1 MDPVTCEKK
10 GKMGYQTNLGMNDE
24 KVVVENLDDHQ
35 NERVQ
40 SHADLAV
47 VADEVGSGNAATE
60 DAKKK
65 KNRKKK
71 GKGKEGCGTAS
82 ATPVSKPVE
91 KKLENNVY
99 SIDAED
105 DVDVGMETVEE
116 KDITEAPKV
125 VDVDKWDS
133 MSWDEPTAT
142 LEIEESDTTLRSP
155 ICYVMG
161 HVDAGKT
168 KLLDSIKN
176 LKDDEKINVTGLLVN
191 DTPGHESFNNLRS
204 RGSSLCDVAILVVDI
219 TSGLQPQNIES
230 IKLTGFMDGKRVL
243 IVNAL
248 KLQSTD
254 VQLEFKDKSRD
265 GHFNAMTNS
274 IDDDSVNL
282 RPGTLCC
289 HPRCFA
295 YNARAGIMLDGPY
308 WNVPCGRKVL
318 KTTSGSLV
326 DSNLPGANE

>member
-10 GKMGYQTNLGMNDE
+10 GEMGYQTDLGMNDE
-24 KVVVENLDDHQ
+24 KVVVENVDDHQ

-47 VADEVGSGNAATE
+47 VADEVGSGNAVTE

-65 KNRKKK
+65 KNRKE
-71 GKGKEGCGTAS
+71 KE
-82 ATPVSKPVE
+82 KE
-91 KKLENNVY
+91 KKDLENNVY
-99 SIDAED
+99 SIDAKE
-105 DVDVGMETVEE
+105 DVDMGVETVEE

-125 VDVDKWDS
+125 VDVDEWDS

-155 ICYVMG
+155 ICCVMG

-168 KLLDSIKN
+168 KLLILLKVLITKD
-176 LKDDEKINVTGLLVN
+176 LKDDAKIDVTGLLVI

-230 IKLTGFMDGKRVL
+230 IKLTGFMDGKRIL

-254 VQLEFKDKSRD
+254 VQLEFKDKS
-265 GHFNAMTNS
+265 
-274 IDDDSVNL
+274 
-282 RPGTLCC
+282 
-289 HPRCFA
+289 
-295 YNARAGIMLDGPY
+295 Y
-308 WNVPCGRKVL
+308 
-318 KTTSGSLV
+318 
-326 DSNLPGANE
+326 